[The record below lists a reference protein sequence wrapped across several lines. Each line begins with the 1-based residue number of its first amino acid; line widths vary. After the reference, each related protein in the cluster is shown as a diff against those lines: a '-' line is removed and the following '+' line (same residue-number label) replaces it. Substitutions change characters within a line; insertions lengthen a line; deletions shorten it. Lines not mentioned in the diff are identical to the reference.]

1 MGMGPRAHLRNR
13 SAGVG
18 RVFLGFVRGAS
29 GDHSGCDHARSLH
42 GAWIHGRGDAGRGS
56 DRHPSPRVQ
65 TVAKPRGG
73 ALASW
78 GRRRTCGALTTAGT
92 AGRPPIWARSSRY
105 ADERGVSAANERALI
120 VPAVALPP
128 ASMKDSAAAG
138 SSPGVVSPGRSPPNS
153 HKERALKDTIQST
166 RRMPRAA
173 FAVASGAAALALAL
187 AGCGSSD
194 HPATESTATA
204 SVSGVVSMDT
214 TFSGTVTLKDS
225 SSPVQQK
232 ASALDANGA
241 FAIDVS
247 ALTPPYLV
255 EAEIM
260 PDGAGTALRMHS
272 VTEEPGIANVNP
284 MTDAAV
290 AGACSTTPDD
300 AFANADR
307 ESNHRTASA
316 FTGMLARLQT
326 ALKPLFD
333 VYGLP
338 ANPFTEEGAG
348 PALRALLEDVKITV
362 SSGDLVVTNRATGAV
377 IFTGALSDLAMG
389 TFTAGNMPGGAGM
402 TPPPPDGAALYA
414 AKCASCH
421 GPLVT
426 STKLGRTAAQIT
438 AANMTQGLTPA
449 EVQAVADALAV
460 TTPPPPMACTYT
472 YSAWG
477 SCQSESTQARTI
489 ASSSPAGCTGTPVL
503 TQACTYVPPVTAC
516 TSFTYSE
523 WGTCSAAGTQTRT
536 VASSAPSG
544 CTGGSPELTQ
554 ACTPPAPALDGAAL
568 YAQSCASCHHALA
581 TSNLK
586 GKNISVASI
595 NSRNMTQGLTD
606 AQLQAI

>member
-1 MGMGPRAHLRNR
+1 
-13 SAGVG
+13 
-18 RVFLGFVRGAS
+18 
-29 GDHSGCDHARSLH
+29 
-42 GAWIHGRGDAGRGS
+42 
-56 DRHPSPRVQ
+56 
-65 TVAKPRGG
+65 
-73 ALASW
+73 
-78 GRRRTCGALTTAGT
+78 
-92 AGRPPIWARSSRY
+92 
-105 ADERGVSAANERALI
+105 
-120 VPAVALPP
+120 
-128 ASMKDSAAAG
+128 MKDSAAAG

-247 ALTPPYLV
+247 ALTPPYLL

-260 PDGAGTALRMHS
+260 PDGAGTALRVHS

-421 GPLVT
+421 GPLAT

-460 TTPPPPMACTYT
+460 TTPPPPMACMYT

-477 SCQSESTQARTI
+477 SCQSDSTQARTVASSSPAGCAGTPVLTQACTYVPPPPAACTYTYSAWGDCQSNSTQARTI

-606 AQLQAI
+606 AQLQAIVTAVGP